1 MKWKSKYTLYAETI
15 TPPPPSPP
23 PQKKILEVK
32 QGYKNANEAV
42 KKGS

>member
-1 MKWKSKYTLYAETI
+1 MQKLLPLL
-15 TPPPPSPP
+15 PPPPPP
-23 PQKKILEVK
+23 KKIWEVK

>member
-1 MKWKSKYTLYAETI
+1 MQKLL
-15 TPPPPSPP
+15 PLLPPP
-23 PQKKILEVK
+23 PQKKIWEVK

>member
-23 PQKKILEVK
+23 PKKNMGSQTGI
-32 QGYKNANEAV
+32 YKNANEAV

>member
-1 MKWKSKYTLYAETI
+1 MKVKIYVICRNYY
-15 TPPPPSPP
+15 PSSPLPP
-23 PQKKILEVK
+23 PQKKIWEVK

>member
-23 PQKKILEVK
+23 QKKIWEVK